1 MQIVK
6 HYTMMLLSILLSN
19 LCGGVTISA
28 LLISQQ
34 AKASY
39 AGSIDGE
46 YGTLKVTGELV
57 DSPCKLSMKSRD
69 QSVDIGVLSTT
80 DLEYPGA
87 RSTPVIFTVQLQG
100 CLVAAGSLSDEKIFP
115 NRQNISKPTVNI
127 AFTAPSEYLA
137 PDLIEPIGV
146 SGIALRILDSDG
158 HSVAVGSQEKPQK
171 LTPGDNTLLWKVVA
185 ERVPTPIVPGKMN
198 AVIGFRLS
206 YD

>member
-6 HYTMMLLSILLSN
+6 HYTMMILSILLSN
-19 LCGGVTISA
+19 LCGGVTMSA

-39 AGSIDGE
+39 VDNIDGE
-46 YGTLKVTGELV
+46 YGTLKVTGELI

-69 QSVDIGVLSTT
+69 QSVDIGVLSTR
-80 DLEYPGA
+80 DLEYPGE

-100 CLVAAGSLSDEKIFP
+100 CLVAAGSLSDEKISR
-115 NRQNISKPTVNI
+115 NRQNISNPAVNI

-158 HSVAVGSQEKPQK
+158 HSVAIGSQEKPQK

-185 ERVPTPIVPGKMN
+185 ERVSTPIIPGKLN